1 METNLSGTDMNII
14 NTEQMKKEGG
24 VQMDKQNDEFWTS
37 MTNDLNERNARVSN
51 KYELFSK
58 VDGCESSIK

>member
-1 METNLSGTDMNII
+1 MNII

-24 VQMDKQNDEFWTS
+24 VQMDKQNDEFWSS

-58 VDGCESSIK
+58 FDGCESSIK